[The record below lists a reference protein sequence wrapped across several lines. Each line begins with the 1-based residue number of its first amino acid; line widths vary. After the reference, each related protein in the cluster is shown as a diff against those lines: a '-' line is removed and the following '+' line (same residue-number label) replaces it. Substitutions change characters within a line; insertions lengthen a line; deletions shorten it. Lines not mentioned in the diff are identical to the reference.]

1 MAEANIEL
9 QDNLKE
15 AFNLFDEDGDGYITI
30 DDLIKALKYLGKD
43 PADPEM
49 KDLMSEVKTET
60 IDCQEFL
67 DLMEKAIIGTDDQL
81 RAAFNDLDKDGDGL
95 LSADDIKQYLEKA
108 FGDEVIS
115 SDEYAKKI
123 METCGN
129 NDTQQLDY
137 NGQFNS
143 LLICINLLQLYLLS
157 GFVKMMKLYQ

>member
-49 KDLMSEVKTET
+49 KDLISEVKTET
-60 IDCQEFL
+60 INCQEFL
-67 DLMEKAIIGTDDQL
+67 DLMEKAIIGTDNQL
-81 RAAFNDLDKDGDGL
+81 HAAFNDMDKDGDGL

-108 FGDEVIS
+108 FGDDDVIS
-115 SDEYAKKI
+115 SDEYTKTI

-129 NDTQQLDY
+129 NQRLDY
-137 NGQFNS
+137 N
-143 LLICINLLQLYLLS
+143 